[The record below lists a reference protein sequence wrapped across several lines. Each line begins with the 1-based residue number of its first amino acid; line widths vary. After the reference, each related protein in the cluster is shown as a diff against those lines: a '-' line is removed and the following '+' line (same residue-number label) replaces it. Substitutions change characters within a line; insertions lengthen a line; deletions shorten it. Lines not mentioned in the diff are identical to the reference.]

1 MKIIITQYL
10 TTMEPK
16 ESKSNRHFTL
26 SILKSGV
33 RLFAGIILATS
44 GVAGIKIVGVL
55 LIVAEMLGVAE
66 EL

>member
-1 MKIIITQYL
+1 MQ
-10 TTMEPK
+10 PK

-44 GVAGIKIVGVL
+44 GVAGIKLVGIL
-55 LIVAEMLGVAE
+55 LVVAEMLGVAE